1 MELIGSIIAAAS
13 IPSALVGLVVW
24 WFKRTM
30 EKREKDQQER
40 EKNREALM
48 LMIVKSTKENT
59 ALCVA
64 IAKAVQRI
72 PDAKCNGDM
81 TAALNRVEQA
91 TKEENDFLIKHG
103 VHHLFE

>member
-1 MELIGSIIAAAS
+1 MESVASIVAAAG
-13 IPSALVGLVVW
+13 IPSALFGLAVW
-24 WFKRTM
+24 WFKRRM
-30 EKREKDQQER
+30 EKRDKELQER

-64 IAKAVQRI
+64 IAKAVKRI

-81 TAALNRVEQA
+81 TEALNRVEQA